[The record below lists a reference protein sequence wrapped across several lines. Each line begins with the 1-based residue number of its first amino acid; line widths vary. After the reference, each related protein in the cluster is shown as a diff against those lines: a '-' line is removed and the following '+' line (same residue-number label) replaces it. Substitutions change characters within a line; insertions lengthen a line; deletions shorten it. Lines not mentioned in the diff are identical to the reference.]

1 MEKKMYVQPRM
12 EAIEVENQ
20 FGLLAGSADT
30 LIDIESPAV
39 GPAFAPPF
47 VDLDTYFE

>member
-1 MEKKMYVQPRM
+1 MEKKIYVQPRM
-12 EAIEVENQ
+12 EAIEAEGQ
-20 FGLLAGSADT
+20 FRLLAGSADT
-30 LIDIESPAV
+30 VIDIESPAV